1 MSPTKKIL
9 FAASVLFSAE
19 FLCLPFLTYGI
30 FSSTVQRIPSLLK
43 TASHSNASTV
53 NLDSPSKIDR
63 RFVLEVSGQLTPV
76 ADGFL
81 SARAN
86 AQYPFRRSI
95 AVPHRFRTTLAPKV
109 SRYIAKSVLNI

>member
-1 MSPTKKIL
+1 MSRTKKLL

-30 FSSTVQRIPSLLK
+30 FSSTVQRIPSLPEA
-43 TASHSNASTV
+43 ASHSNASTDK
-53 NLDSPSKIDR
+53 LDSPSKADR
-63 RFVLEVSGQLTPV
+63 RFVLEVSDQLTPV
-76 ADGFL
+76 TDGFL

-86 AQYPFRRSI
+86 AQYPFGRSV

>member
-1 MSPTKKIL
+1 MSRTKTIL

-30 FSSTVQRIPSLLK
+30 FSSTVQRMPSILPA
-43 TASHSNASTV
+43 ASHSNASAV
-53 NLDSPSKIDR
+53 KLDAPAKTDR
-63 RFVLEVSGQLTPV
+63 PFVLEMSDQLTPRSG
-76 ADGFL
+76 GFL

-86 AQYPFRRSI
+86 AQFPFRRSI
-95 AVPHRFRTTLAPKV
+95 AVAHRFRTTLAPKV